1 MAMSVRPS
9 KHIRTMKDLLYETE
23 LNLLECKVCFEK
35 FSQQQ
40 ERRPRNLPCGHII
53 CQECV
58 CSLALPRN
66 PRLECPFCRRA
77 CRASETSD
85 CLPVL
90 HLMEILSSV
99 DTDSSGSAAA
109 EAAGGGHV
117 QSLAPAG
124 CTLNLVFG
132 GWGKLINP
140 TGLAVCLNSG
150 CVVVAHDGKKRINVF
165 GSTGTA
171 IQQFGVKGDFRSDVK
186 YALDVAVTLDGYIV
200 VTDAGD
206 RSVKVFDFTGRSKL
220 VIEEAFCLP
229 WGVDINPQNEM
240 MVTDSDA
247 GTLCL
252 VVADFRKG
260 LLKKNLKIITNL
272 CHPQGIA
279 VCPTSGAVVVI
290 EHLKA
295 AGRNGSSTRMKIF
308 SSAFKLIG
316 QVDSF
321 GLSLVLPSELHA
333 TAVAFDRQANIL
345 VADAHNRIVFGL
357 GKLEEFPTFR
367 PIVTHGLSY
376 PVALTCAA
384 DNSLLVLD
392 SGDHSVKIF
401 SSR

>member
-1 MAMSVRPS
+1 MAVSASPS
-9 KHIRTMKDLLYETE
+9 KQIRTMKDLLYETE
-23 LNLLECKVCFEK
+23 IHLLECKVCFEK

-40 ERRPRNLPCGHII
+40 EHRPRNLPCGHII

-66 PRLECPFCRRA
+66 PRLECPFCRKA

-90 HLMEILSSV
+90 HLIEILSSV
-99 DTDSSGSAAA
+99 VTDPFPSAAGDA
-109 EAAGGGHV
+109 VGGHV
-117 QSLAPAG
+117 ESLAPAG
-124 CTLNLVFG
+124 CTLNLAFG

-140 TGLAVCLNSG
+140 TGLAVCQNSG
-150 CVVVAHDGKKRINVF
+150 CVVVAHDGKKRINVLS
-165 GSTGTA
+165 STGTC
-171 IQQFGVKGDFRSDVK
+171 IQQFGVKGEFSCDVK

-206 RSVKVFDFTGRSKL
+206 RSVKVFDFNGRSKL
-220 VIEEAFCLP
+220 VIKESFCLP
-229 WGVDINPQNEM
+229 WGVDINSQNEM
-240 MVTDSDA
+240 LVTDSDA
-247 GTLCL
+247 GALCL

-260 LLKKNLKIITNL
+260 TLKKNLKIFTNL
-272 CHPQGIA
+272 CHPRGVA
-279 VCPTSGAVVVI
+279 VCPSNGAIVVI

-295 AGRNGSSTRMKIF
+295 AGRNATTTRIKIF
-308 SSAFKLIG
+308 SSALKLIG

-321 GLSLVLPSELHA
+321 GFGLLLSSELHA

-345 VADAHNRIVFGL
+345 VADAHNRVVFGL
-357 GKLEEFPTFR
+357 GKLEEFPSFR

-376 PVALTCAA
+376 PVALTCTA

-392 SGDHSVKIF
+392 SGDHSVKI
-401 SSR
+401 SSRR